1 MSYTIII
8 NSSTDLPERVLKE
21 FNFTLAPLTFNIDDK
36 AYVNDLGY
44 KSMPV
49 EEFYTELRNGKLVTT
64 SQLNSEDYIKIIE
77 KEIKKD
83 KDVLILSFSS
93 GLSGSYNGA
102 RLALEHFKDSNKKVY
117 LVDTLGASL
126 GEGLIVYLA
135 GLKQKE
141 GKTIEEV
148 RNYVESIKLNI
159 AHWFTV
165 YDLMFLKR
173 GGRLSGASAV
183 IGSLLKIKP
192 ILHVN
197 NEGKLIPRLKVMG
210 RRKALNS
217 LVDKLEETVDTNIT
231 NLVFISHGDDL
242 ESANYVKEKVEAL
255 NLGLEIKLINYI
267 GPVIG
272 AHSGPGTIALFFG
285 AKER

>member
-1 MSYTIII
+1 MSYSIII
-8 NSSTDLPERVLKE
+8 NSSTDLPESVLKE
-21 FNFTLAPLTFNIDDK
+21 FGFLLAPLTFNMDEK

-49 EEFYTELRNGKLVTT
+49 KEFYGHLRDGKLVTT

-77 KEIKKD
+77 TEFKKGN
-83 KDVLILSFSS
+83 DVLILSFSS

-102 RLALEHFKDSNKKVY
+102 RLALEHFKDSKQKVY
-117 LVDTLGASL
+117 LVDTLSASL
-126 GEGLIVYLA
+126 GEGLLVYLA
-135 GLKQKE
+135 GLQKQA
-141 GKTIEEV
+141 GKSIEEV
-148 RNYVESIKLNI
+148 RDYAESIKLNI

-165 YDLMFLKR
+165 DDLMFLKR

-192 ILHVN
+192 VLHVN
-197 NEGKLIPRLKVMG
+197 EEGRLIPRLKIIG
-210 RRKALNS
+210 RKKSLNA
-217 LVDKLEETVDTNIT
+217 LVDKLESTIDPSIS

-242 ESANYVKEKVEAL
+242 ESANYVKEKVEEL
-255 NLGLEIKLINYI
+255 DLGLEVKIINYI

-272 AHSGPGTIALFFG
+272 AHSGPGTVALFFA